1 MDAVITWHELI
12 TSDVEAAA
20 RFYTELLG
28 LELETAD
35 MGDFQYPMLR
45 KNGRTHAGFV
55 AQEQAGTPAHWYP
68 YVAVEN
74 VDRATDA
81 AKAAG
86 AQLYHGPADVSERL
100 RFAALG
106 DPQGASFGV
115 MRWAEEPPTGVFAWD
130 ELHATDPDAA
140 ASFYGG
146 LFGWT
151 TAPFVEEY
159 RLFNLGETGVGG
171 LMQERGGSSVGNW
184 LAYFAVEDTDAAA
197 TKAMELGAGVILPPE
212 SMEQVGRYAVL
223 TDSTGAAFGLH
234 QPLAESQVSPE

>member
-1 MDAVITWHELI
+1 LDGAITWHELI
-12 TSDVEAAA
+12 TTDVGAAA

-35 MGDFQYPMLR
+35 MGDFQYSML
-45 KNGRTHAGFV
+45 KKDGRTHAGFV
-55 AQEQAGTPAHWYP
+55 DQELADIPSHWYP
-68 YVAVEN
+68 YVAVED
-74 VDRATDA
+74 VDRAVDA
-81 AKAAG
+81 ATAAG
-86 AQLYHGPADVSERL
+86 ARLYHGPADVSEGL

-115 MRWAEEPPTGVFAWD
+115 MRWAEEAPAGVFAWD

-140 ASFYGG
+140 ASFYEG

-159 RLFNLGETGVGG
+159 SLFELGETGVGG
-171 LMQERGGSSVGNW
+171 LMQERGGSPVGYW

-197 TKAMELGAGVILPPE
+197 AMAMELGAGVIVPPE

-223 TDSTGAAFGLH
+223 TDPTGAVFGLH
-234 QPLAESQVSPE
+234 RPLPDS

>member
-1 MDAVITWHELI
+1 
-12 TSDVEAAA
+12 
-20 RFYTELLG
+20 
-28 LELETAD
+28 
-35 MGDFQYPMLR
+35 MGDFQYSMLA
-45 KNGRTHAGFV
+45 KDGRPHAGFV
-55 AQEQAGTPAHWYP
+55 NQELAGIPSHWYP
-68 YVAVEN
+68 YVAVED
-74 VDRATDA
+74 VDRAVDA
-81 AKAAG
+81 ATAAG
-86 AQLYHGPADVSERL
+86 AQLYHGPADVSEGL

-140 ASFYGG
+140 AGFYGG

-159 RLFNLGETGVGG
+159 RVFDLGETAVGG
-171 LMQERGGSSVGNW
+171 LMQERGESPVGYW

-197 TKAMELGAGVILPPE
+197 AKAMELGAGVIVPPE

-223 TDSTGAAFGLH
+223 TDPTGAAFGLH
-234 QPLAESQVSPE
+234 RPLPES